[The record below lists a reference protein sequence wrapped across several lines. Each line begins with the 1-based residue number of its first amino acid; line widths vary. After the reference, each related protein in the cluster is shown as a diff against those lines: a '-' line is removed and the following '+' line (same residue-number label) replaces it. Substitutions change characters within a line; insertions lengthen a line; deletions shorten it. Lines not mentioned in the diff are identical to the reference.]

1 MTRTMK
7 CSLAALLMAVLLC
20 FALSGCDRPEAGE
33 VELPGD
39 NIAYISGADVSGSD
53 ISGSDVSSTDAL
65 DEDYHTR
72 FRPGSGWYSRLSGD
86 QLALANAV
94 ISSTDAFNAEDVD
107 GYMQFIDPQ
116 SDAYEST
123 KKDIAEMFDN
133 FQLIAAI
140 KQLNFDLIDS
150 ANGTATLT
158 VVQNTI
164 RDGSQGKGFAPV
176 DNTLEH
182 HMIKRDDKWYFEST
196 TVVSRLEVTDRWAMF
211 IDFAS
216 NPPVSGS
223 DVSVA
228 PAE

>member
-1 MTRTMK
+1 MTRTTK
-7 CSLAALLMAVLLC
+7 AGLIALLAALLC

-33 VELPGD
+33 VELPGVSYAD
-39 NIAYISGADVSGSD
+39 VSGTSVSGADVSGSD
-53 ISGSDVSSTDAL
+53 VSDSDLL

-72 FRPGSGWYSRLSGD
+72 YRPGSGWYSRLSGD

-107 GYMQFIDPQ
+107 GYMQFIDPK

-133 FQLIAAI
+133 FQLIASI
-140 KQLNFDLIDS
+140 KLLNFELIDS
-150 ANGTATLT
+150 EKGEATLT

-164 RDGSQGKGFAPV
+164 RDGKEGKGFAPV

-182 HMIKRDDKWYFEST
+182 HMIKRDDKWYFNST
-196 TVVSRLEVTDRWAMF
+196 VVVSRREVTDRWAMF

-216 NPPVSGS
+216 NPPTSDS

-228 PAE
+228 ADE